1 MPSSSLRLRFQEQFG
16 EEYLNRENAS
26 TEDSTMATAR
36 TLQELF
42 LSTLQDIYHGE
53 KQILKALP
61 KMAKHATTPELKQAF
76 KHHLQ
81 QTEGQVERLQRVFE
95 SMDKSARGR
104 TCEAIEGLVEEGKE
118 VMSDTESG
126 EVMDAGL
133 IAAAQAVEH
142 YEIARYG
149 TLVAWAQQL
158 GLKEAAQLLQQTL
171 QEEKQADE
179 LLNKIAMES
188 VNRHAA

>member
-1 MPSSSLRLRFQEQFG
+1 M
-16 EEYLNRENAS
+16 AS
-26 TEDSTMATAR
+26 AR

-42 LSTLQDIYHGE
+42 LATLQDIYHGE

-61 KMAKHATTPELKQAF
+61 KMAKSSTTPELKQAF
-76 KHHLQ
+76 QHHLQ

-95 SMDKSARGR
+95 LMDKSARGR

-118 VMSDTESG
+118 VMSDAEPG
-126 EVMDAGL
+126 QVMDAGL

-149 TLVAWAQQL
+149 TLCAWAKEL
-158 GLKEAAQLLQQTL
+158 GMKEAAQLLNQTL
-171 QEEKQADE
+171 QEEKQTDE
-179 LLNKIAMES
+179 LLNKIAMNR
-188 VNRHAA
+188 VNRQAA

>member
-1 MPSSSLRLRFQEQFG
+1 M
-16 EEYLNRENAS
+16 AS
-26 TEDSTMATAR
+26 AR

-42 LSTLQDIYHGE
+42 LATLQDIYHGE

-61 KMAKHATTPELKQAF
+61 KMAKNATTPELKQAF
-76 KHHLQ
+76 QNHQQ

-95 SMDKSARGR
+95 LLDKSPRGR

-118 VMSDTESG
+118 VMSETESG

-149 TLVAWAQQL
+149 TLCAWAEEL
-158 GLKEAAQLLQQTL
+158 GMKEAARLLEQTL
-171 QEEKQADE
+171 NEEKQTDQ
-179 LLNKIAMES
+179 LLNQIAMER
-188 VNRHAA
+188 VNRQAA

>member
-1 MPSSSLRLRFQEQFG
+1 M
-16 EEYLNRENAS
+16 AS
-26 TEDSTMATAR
+26 AR
-36 TLQELF
+36 SLQELF

-61 KMAKHATTPELKQAF
+61 KMAKNATTPELKEAF
-76 KHHLQ
+76 KHHHE

-95 SMDKSARGR
+95 LMNKSARGR

-118 VMSDTESG
+118 VMDEAATG

-149 TLVAWAQQL
+149 TLRAWAQQL
-158 GLKEAAQLLQQTL
+158 GMQEAAELLEETL
-171 QEEKQADE
+171 QEEKQTDE
-179 LLNKIAMES
+179 LLNKIALS
-188 VNRHAA
+188 GANRAAA

>member
-1 MPSSSLRLRFQEQFG
+1 MPSTS
-16 EEYLNRENAS
+16 
-26 TEDSTMATAR
+26 

-42 LSTLQDIYHGE
+42 LTHLQDIYHGE

-61 KMAKHATTPELKQAF
+61 KMAKSATTPELKQAF
-76 KHHLQ
+76 EKHHD
-81 QTEGQVERLQRVFE
+81 QTEGQVERLQRIFE
-95 SMDKSARGR
+95 LMNKSARGK

-118 VMSDTESG
+118 VMTEAQSG

-149 TLVAWAQQL
+149 TLRSWAEQL
-158 GLKEAAQLLQQTL
+158 GMKEAAKLLAETL
-171 QEEKQADE
+171 AEEKQTDE
-179 LLNKIAMES
+179 LLNKIAKSS
-188 VNRHAA
+188 VNRRAA

>member
-1 MPSSSLRLRFQEQFG
+1 MPS
-16 EEYLNRENAS
+16 AS
-26 TEDSTMATAR
+26 

-42 LSTLQDIYHGE
+42 LTHLQDIYHGE

-61 KMAKHATTPELKQAF
+61 KMAKSATTPELKQAF
-76 KHHLQ
+76 EKHHD
-81 QTEGQVERLQRVFE
+81 QTEGQVERLQRIFE
-95 SMDKSARGR
+95 LMNKSARGK

-118 VMSDTESG
+118 VMTEAQSG

-149 TLVAWAQQL
+149 TLRSWAEQL
-158 GLKEAAQLLQQTL
+158 GMKEAAKLLGQTL
-171 QEEKQADE
+171 SEEKQTDE
-179 LLNKIAMES
+179 LLNKIAMSS
-188 VNRHAA
+188 VNRKAA

>member
-1 MPSSSLRLRFQEQFG
+1 
-16 EEYLNRENAS
+16 
-26 TEDSTMATAR
+26 MATAR

-61 KMAKHATTPELKQAF
+61 KMAKNASSPELKQAF
-76 KHHLQ
+76 QHHYD

-95 SMDKSARGR
+95 LMEKSPRGR

-118 VMSDTESG
+118 VMSEAQTG

-142 YEIARYG
+142 YEMARYG
-149 TLVAWAQQL
+149 TLRSWAEQL
-158 GLKEAAQLLQQTL
+158 GMQEAAKLLDQTL
-171 QEEKQADE
+171 QEEKETDE
-179 LLNKIAMES
+179 LLNKIAKGS
-188 VNRHAA
+188 VNRKAA

>member
-1 MPSSSLRLRFQEQFG
+1 M
-16 EEYLNRENAS
+16 AS
-26 TEDSTMATAR
+26 AR

-42 LSTLQDIYHGE
+42 LATLQDIYHGE

-61 KMAKHATTPELKQAF
+61 KMAKNATTPELKQAF
-76 KHHLQ
+76 QHHLQ
-81 QTEGQVERLQRVFE
+81 QTEGQVKRLQRVFE
-95 SMDKSARGR
+95 LMNKSARGR

-118 VMSDTESG
+118 VMSDAEPG

-149 TLVAWAQQL
+149 TLCAWAEEL
-158 GLKEAAQLLQQTL
+158 RMEEAAKLLDETL
-171 QEEKQADE
+171 QEEKQTDE
-179 LLNKIAMES
+179 LLNKIAMER
-188 VNRHAA
+188 VNRQAP

>member
-1 MPSSSLRLRFQEQFG
+1 MPS
-16 EEYLNRENAS
+16 AS
-26 TEDSTMATAR
+26 

-42 LSTLQDIYHGE
+42 LTHLQDIYHGE

-61 KMAKHATTPELKQAF
+61 KMAKSATTPELKQAF
-76 KHHLQ
+76 EKHHD
-81 QTEGQVERLQRVFE
+81 QTEGQVERLQRIFE
-95 SMDKSARGR
+95 LMSKSARGK

-118 VMSDTESG
+118 VMTEAQSG

-149 TLVAWAQQL
+149 TLRSWAEQL
-158 GLKEAAQLLQQTL
+158 GMKEAAKLLGETL
-171 QEEKQADE
+171 AEEKQADE
-179 LLNKIAMES
+179 LLNKIAMSS
-188 VNRHAA
+188 VNRKAA

>member
-1 MPSSSLRLRFQEQFG
+1 M
-16 EEYLNRENAS
+16 AS
-26 TEDSTMATAR
+26 AKS
-36 TLQELF
+36 LQELF
-42 LSTLQDIYHGE
+42 LTTLQDIYHGE

-61 KMAKHATTPELKQAF
+61 KMAKNATSPELKQAF
-76 KHHLQ
+76 QHHTE

-95 SMDKSARGR
+95 LMNKSARGK

-118 VMSDTESG
+118 VMSETESG

-149 TLVAWAQQL
+149 TLCAWAEEL
-158 GLKEAAQLLQQTL
+158 GMKEAVQLLEQTL
-171 QEEKQADE
+171 QEEKETDA
-179 LLNKIAMES
+179 LLNKIALER
-188 VNRHAA
+188 VNRQAA

>member
-1 MPSSSLRLRFQEQFG
+1 MPS
-16 EEYLNRENAS
+16 AS
-26 TEDSTMATAR
+26 A
-36 TLQELF
+36 LQELF
-42 LSTLQDIYHGE
+42 LTHLQDIYHAE

-61 KMAKHATTPELKQAF
+61 KMAKSATTPELKEAF
-76 KHHLQ
+76 QKHHD

-95 SMDKSARGR
+95 LMNKSARGK

-118 VMSDTESG
+118 VMSETESG

-149 TLVAWAQQL
+149 SLRSWAEQL
-158 GLKEAAQLLQQTL
+158 GMKEAAKLLDETL
-171 QEEKQADE
+171 LEEKQTDE
-179 LLNKIAMES
+179 LLNKIAMRS
-188 VNRHAA
+188 VNRKAA

>member
-1 MPSSSLRLRFQEQFG
+1 MAS
-16 EEYLNRENAS
+16 AS
-26 TEDSTMATAR
+26 T
-36 TLQELF
+36 LQDLF
-42 LSTLQDIYHGE
+42 VTTLQDIYHGE

-61 KMAKHATTPELKQAF
+61 KMAKSASTPELKQAF
-76 KHHLQ
+76 QHHTE

-95 SMDKSARGR
+95 LLNKSARGK

-118 VMSDTESG
+118 VMAETQSG

-149 TLVAWAQQL
+149 TLRSWAQQL
-158 GLKEAAQLLQQTL
+158 GMKEAAQLLGQTL
-171 QEEKQADE
+171 EEEKQTDE
-179 LLNKIAMES
+179 LLNKIAMKS
-188 VNRHAA
+188 VNKKAA

>member
-1 MPSSSLRLRFQEQFG
+1 M
-16 EEYLNRENAS
+16 AS
-26 TEDSTMATAR
+26 TR

-76 KHHLQ
+76 QHHLQ

-95 SMDKSARGR
+95 TMDKSARGR

-118 VMSDTESG
+118 VMNDTASG

-142 YEIARYG
+142 YEMSRYG
-149 TLVAWAQQL
+149 TLATW
-158 GLKEAAQLLQQTL
+158 
-171 QEEKQADE
+171 ADE
-179 LLNKIAMES
+179 LGLDEAVSLLEETLEEEEATDKALTDIAVS
-188 VNRHAA
+188 LVNIEAEGEAEEEAA

>member
-1 MPSSSLRLRFQEQFG
+1 MPS
-16 EEYLNRENAS
+16 AS
-26 TEDSTMATAR
+26 

-42 LSTLQDIYHGE
+42 LTHLQDIYHGE

-61 KMAKHATTPELKQAF
+61 KMAKSATTPELKQAF
-76 KHHLQ
+76 EKHHD
-81 QTEGQVERLQRVFE
+81 QTEGQVERLQRIFE
-95 SMDKSARGR
+95 LMNKSARGK

-118 VMSDTESG
+118 VMTEAQSG

-149 TLVAWAQQL
+149 TLRSWAEQL
-158 GLKEAAQLLQQTL
+158 GMKEAAKLLGETL
-171 QEEKQADE
+171 AEEKQTDE
-179 LLNKIAMES
+179 LLNKIAKSS
-188 VNRHAA
+188 VNRKAA

>member
-1 MPSSSLRLRFQEQFG
+1 MPS
-16 EEYLNRENAS
+16 AS
-26 TEDSTMATAR
+26 

-42 LSTLQDIYHGE
+42 LTHLQDIYHGE

-61 KMAKHATTPELKQAF
+61 KMAKSATTPELKEAF
-76 KHHLQ
+76 QKHHD

-95 SMDKSARGR
+95 LMNKSARGK

-118 VMSDTESG
+118 VMSETESG

-149 TLVAWAQQL
+149 TLCSWAEQL
-158 GLKEAAQLLQQTL
+158 GMKEAAKLLDETL
-171 QEEKQADE
+171 LEEKQTDE
-179 LLNKIAMES
+179 LLNKIAMRS
-188 VNRHAA
+188 VNRKAA

>member
-1 MPSSSLRLRFQEQFG
+1 MPS
-16 EEYLNRENAS
+16 AS
-26 TEDSTMATAR
+26 

-42 LSTLQDIYHGE
+42 LTHLQDIYHGE

-61 KMAKHATTPELKQAF
+61 KMAKSATTPELKQAF
-76 KHHLQ
+76 EKHHD
-81 QTEGQVERLQRVFE
+81 QTEGQVERLQRIFE
-95 SMDKSARGR
+95 LMNKSARGK

-118 VMSDTESG
+118 VMTEVQSG

-149 TLVAWAQQL
+149 TLRSWAEQL
-158 GLKEAAQLLQQTL
+158 GMKEAAKLLGQTL
-171 QEEKQADE
+171 SEEKQTDE
-179 LLNKIAMES
+179 LLNKIAMSS
-188 VNRHAA
+188 VNRKAA

>member
-1 MPSSSLRLRFQEQFG
+1 MPS
-16 EEYLNRENAS
+16 AS
-26 TEDSTMATAR
+26 

-42 LSTLQDIYHGE
+42 LTHLQDIYHGE

-61 KMAKHATTPELKQAF
+61 KMAKSATTPELKQAF
-76 KHHLQ
+76 EKHHD
-81 QTEGQVERLQRVFE
+81 QTEGQVERLQRIFE
-95 SMDKSARGR
+95 LMNKSARGK

-118 VMSDTESG
+118 VMTEAQSG

-149 TLVAWAQQL
+149 TLRSWAEQL
-158 GLKEAAQLLQQTL
+158 GMKEAAKLLGETL
-171 QEEKQADE
+171 CGREADG
-179 LLNKIAMES
+179 
-188 VNRHAA
+188 

>member
-1 MPSSSLRLRFQEQFG
+1 M
-16 EEYLNRENAS
+16 AS
-26 TEDSTMATAR
+26 AR

-42 LSTLQDIYHGE
+42 LATLQDIYHGE

-76 KHHLQ
+76 QHHLE

-95 SMDKSARGR
+95 MMDKTARGR

-118 VMSDTESG
+118 VMSETETG

-149 TLVAWAQQL
+149 TLKSWAKQL
-158 GLKEAAQLLQQTL
+158 GMKEAAQLLDQTL
-171 QEEKQADE
+171 QEEKQTDE
-179 LLNKIAMES
+179 LLNKIALS
-188 VNRHAA
+188 GANQRAA

>member
-1 MPSSSLRLRFQEQFG
+1 M
-16 EEYLNRENAS
+16 AS
-26 TEDSTMATAR
+26 AR

-42 LSTLQDIYHGE
+42 LATLQDIYHGE

-61 KMAKHATTPELKQAF
+61 KMAKSSTTPQLKQAF
-76 KHHLQ
+76 QHHLQ

-95 SMDKSARGR
+95 IMDKSARGR

-118 VMSDTESG
+118 VMSDAEPG

-149 TLVAWAQQL
+149 ALCAWAQEL
-158 GLKEAAQLLQQTL
+158 GMKEAAKLLDQTL
-171 QEEKQADE
+171 QEEKQTDE
-179 LLNKIAMES
+179 LLNKIAMER
-188 VNRHAA
+188 VNRQAA

>member
-1 MPSSSLRLRFQEQFG
+1 MAS
-16 EEYLNRENAS
+16 AS
-26 TEDSTMATAR
+26 T
-36 TLQELF
+36 LQDLF
-42 LSTLQDIYHGE
+42 LATLQDIYHGE

-61 KMAKHATTPELKQAF
+61 KMAKNASTPELKQAF
-76 KHHLQ
+76 EHHYD

-95 SMDKSARGR
+95 LMNKTARGK

-118 VMSDTESG
+118 VMSEAQTG

-149 TLVAWAQQL
+149 TLRSWAQQL
-158 GLKEAAQLLQQTL
+158 GMKEAAQLLEQTL
-171 QEEKQADE
+171 QEEKQTDE
-179 LLNKIAMES
+179 LLNKIAMRS
-188 VNRHAA
+188 VNRKAA